1 MQAPR
6 GRHRWLDFIRLVIV
20 GLLGGVAGGW
30 LDYNSIGDNDA
41 FRALAV
47 RLLAAGVLLV
57 AGVIW
62 ATRHSRRARSLA
74 LIALV
79 LLVALMVGGWVA
91 PSAHPI
97 GWSLGSAHV
106 DLSGG
111 MTRDETLTAECN
123 TNADTTTFDLWSAS
137 MLDSTLTDRLRL
149 GLSIQTAAPLTG
161 GAIPEPFLVSLDIG
175 VGGYGNAQE
184 FSYNVERRT
193 TTASAQGTP
202 QSGHLD
208 FADLPVLVRSDPGLL
223 SDLPTLSGTVDWTCG
238 PPAMELTPVAGS
250 WFH

>member
-1 MQAPR
+1 M
-6 GRHRWLDFIRLVIV
+6 VV

-62 ATRHSRRARSLA
+62 SIRHSQRARSLA
-74 LIALV
+74 LMALV
-79 LLVALMVGGWVA
+79 SLVALMVGGWVA

-106 DLSGG
+106 VLSGG

-161 GAIPEPFLVSLDIG
+161 GAIPEPFLVGLDIG
-175 VGGYGNAQE
+175 VGDPGNAQE

-208 FADLPVLVRSDPGLL
+208 FAGLPALVRSDPSLL